1 MIFFAKHESDCKEN
15 PGRFLYKTTH
25 AEWEN
30 FSQVKKTFHSADNVG
45 NTRIVFN
52 IKGNQYKL
60 VVLVLFRNQMAHIRF
75 VGTHDVY
82 DIINDIENI

>member
-1 MIFFAKHESDCKEN
+1 MQKHVSDCKED

-30 FSQVKKTFHSADNVG
+30 FSQVKKTFHSADYVG
-45 NTRIVFN
+45 NNRIVFN

-60 VVLVLFRNQMAHIRF
+60 VVLVLFRNQMAYIRF
-75 VGTHDVY
+75 VGTHDA
-82 DIINDIENI
+82 DDTINDIENI